1 MNRALYFIPVLLLA
15 STLGSAQ
22 GYVSY
27 FTGDTT
33 DAVAAPLGGVCL
45 MGGAGE
51 DDQAMT
57 WFLERVNGGD
67 VLVLRASGSDG
78 YNDYLFSEL
87 GVEVNSVETVV
98 FSDAA
103 ASELPEIHARIAQ
116 AEGIWF
122 AGGDQW
128 DYVSFWRG
136 TPVAEWINEG
146 IADRNIVVGGIS
158 AGMAILGQF
167 YFSAMNGTVTSEEA
181 LAAPYAAA
189 VTVDSARFLEVPH
202 LERVVTDTH
211 YNDPDRK
218 GRHTAFLA
226 RCLVDYGVV
235 TRGMAC
241 DEYAA
246 ICIDEAGIA
255 RVFGE
260 YPDYDDTAYFIA
272 PNCEL
277 SDATPEGCAPNAP
290 LDWNRGGEA
299 LNVYEVKGTPAGSYT
314 FDLNSWQSGSG
325 GTWRHW
331 HVAQGG
337 FNELDGTEPA
347 CAVSVGEFEAER
359 ATVHPNPATDWV
371 HIPWIGGD
379 VHVFNGLGQSVHVPQ
394 TRSAAGTSLD
404 CSGLPDGWYHV
415 TWNGFMAGSRLLV
428 RH

>member
-1 MNRALYFIPVLLLA
+1 MSRVLLLMSLLLSA
-15 STLGSAQ
+15 TFTAAQ

-33 DAVAAPLGGVCL
+33 DAVTAPMGGVCL

-51 DDQAMT
+51 DDQAMA

-78 YNDYLFSEL
+78 YNDYLYSEL

-103 ASELPEIHARIAQ
+103 AAELPEIHERIAQ

-136 TPVAEWINEG
+136 TPVAEIINAG
-146 IADRNIVVGGIS
+146 IADRHIVVGGIS
-158 AGMAILGQF
+158 AGMAILGEF

-181 LAAPYAAA
+181 LAAPYHPA
-189 VTVDSARFLEVPH
+189 VTVDSTRFFEVPH
-202 LERVVTDTH
+202 LEGVVTDTH

-226 RCLVDYGVV
+226 RGLVDYGVV
-235 TRGMAC
+235 TRGVAC

-246 ICIDEAGIA
+246 VCIDEEGIA

-277 SDATPEGCAPNAP
+277 SDATPEGCAPNGP

-299 LNVYEVKGTPAGSYT
+299 LKVYEVKGTPAGSNT
-314 FDLNSWQSGSG
+314 FDLNSWQTGSG

-331 HVAQGG
+331 HVAEGVFHESEG
-337 FNELDGTEPA
+337 SAPA
-347 CAVSVGEFEAER
+347 CAVAVGEIEADGVL
-359 ATVHPNPATDWV
+359 AHPNPATEWV
-371 HIPWIGGD
+371 HLPRKGAG
-379 VHVFNGLGQSVHVPQ
+379 VHVFNGRGQPVPAPLIH
-394 TRSAAGTSLD
+394 TASGIAID
-404 CSGLPDGWYHV
+404 CSGLPDGLYHV
-415 TWNGFMAGSRLLV
+415 TWNDSMQRSRFVV